1 MIVDLTPANTCKSQT
16 RSSSEIHSLNP
27 IHNFTLTLFV
37 DDPEIIVSFFSL
49 QNSDSSRQQQRRRRR
64 QQQQRRQQKT
74 VLQIKNVNQLRM
86 KTIHRGNFF
95 A

>member
-1 MIVDLTPANTCKSQT
+1 M
-16 RSSSEIHSLNP
+16 NP

-49 QNSDSSRQQQRRRRR
+49 QNSDSSRQQQRRRQQQQRRRRRRR
-64 QQQQRRQQKT
+64 QQQQRLQQKT